1 MRNTEGWYKR
11 CFNRGTIERR
21 IMIKGTWPG
30 IILVVLSLLYMGCA
44 VSLPQ
49 DRPAGPKTYKNTL
62 NIRVLGARRTYLVH
76 IPSDYN
82 PQKQLPLVVV
92 IHGAFDTAKGME
104 KFSGFSDLADKE
116 KFIVM
121 YPNGIGILGFFQHW
135 NAGHCC
141 GKAASDNVDDVGFLA
156 AAIEDVSA
164 RLKIDAARIYMVG
177 FSNGGMMAYR
187 FAAERGDLLAAVA
200 PLAASI
206 GGRPSPEVPEW
217 RIPDPVQPLSV
228 IVFHGLND
236 DDIPYE
242 GGVSPHRGGSRT
254 FWSVEKSVEFW
265 VSHNGCNPKATTTF
279 LNDGYVCVK
288 SWGMCRND
296 TEVTLYLIK
305 GWGHVWPGPYFTAD
319 LPTDDPLKN
328 FDAAKI
334 IWDFFKS
341 HQRKP

>member
-1 MRNTEGWYKR
+1 
-11 CFNRGTIERR
+11 
-21 IMIKGTWPG
+21 MIKGTWPG

-49 DRPAGPKTYKNTL
+49 DRPVGPKTYKNTL

-187 FAAERGDLLAAVA
+187 FAA
-200 PLAASI
+200 
-206 GGRPSPEVPEW
+206 
-217 RIPDPVQPLSV
+217 
-228 IVFHGLND
+228 
-236 DDIPYE
+236 
-242 GGVSPHRGGSRT
+242 
-254 FWSVEKSVEFW
+254 
-265 VSHNGCNPKATTTF
+265 
-279 LNDGYVCVK
+279 
-288 SWGMCRND
+288 
-296 TEVTLYLIK
+296 
-305 GWGHVWPGPYFTAD
+305 
-319 LPTDDPLKN
+319 
-328 FDAAKI
+328 
-334 IWDFFKS
+334 
-341 HQRKP
+341 